1 MIRNIVRRN
10 STRTIPYET
19 QPRNRYNQKSS
30 GFNLKPVPT
39 QGLVHNP
46 PASAPL
52 VWNTPKTFLPA
63 HDPRH
68 KLPNLKYRTYSS
80 EELQDMPLIYGIS
93 NSRNYDV
100 TPEIVKRI
108 VELRAEDPNRW
119 TIAKLAR
126 EFSINQN
133 VVNVVTG
140 VNKERKGKLNT
151 ELEEMKKDWSQNKAI
166 SREDRKKRVQMWL
179 RNE

>member
-1 MIRNIVRRN
+1 MIRNFVRRN
-10 STRTIPYET
+10 STRTVPYET

-30 GFNLKPVPT
+30 SFNLKPVPT
-39 QGLVHNP
+39 QGIVHNP

-52 VWNTPKTFLPA
+52 VWNTPKSFLPA
-63 HDPRH
+63 NDPRH
-68 KLPNLKYRTYSS
+68 KLPSLKYRTYSS
-80 EELQDMPLIYGIS
+80 EQLQDMPLIYGIS

-100 TPEIVKRI
+100 TPDIVKKL
-108 VELRAEDPNRW
+108 VDLRAADPNRW

-140 VNKERKGKLNT
+140 VNEDRQEKLKT
-151 ELEEMKKDWSQNKAI
+151 ESEETKKNWSQDKAI
-166 SREDRKKRVQMWL
+166 SRENRKKRVQMWL

>member
-1 MIRNIVRRN
+1 
-10 STRTIPYET
+10 
-19 QPRNRYNQKSS
+19 
-30 GFNLKPVPT
+30 
-39 QGLVHNP
+39 
-46 PASAPL
+46 
-52 VWNTPKTFLPA
+52 
-63 HDPRH
+63 
-68 KLPNLKYRTYSS
+68 
-80 EELQDMPLIYGIS
+80 MPLIYGIS